1 MMTIEIIIASKGE
14 GNIENAEYTDLTRGD
29 GDERADER

>member
-1 MMTIEIIIASKGE
+1 MTIEIIIASKGE
-14 GNIENAEYTDLTRGD
+14 CKHRKYTDLTRGD